1 MSRSLKVFGRCA
13 GEKARQFY
21 EVHQACKRAGVE
33 TPSEVQLF
41 FKHYTPSPD
50 GVSQKIDDVLRETKN
65 GYVIDLKTLYAAYP
79 DVTAIE
85 VDLS

>member
-1 MSRSLKVFGRCA
+1 MGVSLKVFGRCA

-21 EVHQACKRAGVE
+21 AVHQACKRAGVA
-33 TPSEVQLF
+33 TPREVELF
-41 FKHYTPSPD
+41 FNDYTPSPD
-50 GVSQKIDDVLRETKN
+50 GTSCELDDAMRETEN
-65 GYVIDLKTLYAAYP
+65 GYVIDLAELRVKYP